1 MRGSKSLGV
10 QIWNFG
16 LVTSANIVGL
26 IGNMDRE
33 FRDIEVTQD
42 GHVALVEIQR
52 PPHNF
57 FDVSLINQIA
67 DAFKRLDADDECR
80 AIVLAS
86 QGKSFCAG
94 ANFAVDSN
102 EASNSNE
109 FTEDG
114 FQNRT
119 GSLYEE
125 GVRLFRA
132 ETPIVAAI
140 QGAAIGGGF
149 GLSLVADF
157 RIAAPEARFAANFV
171 KLGIHPGFGLTVTL
185 PRLIGAQAANLM
197 FLTGRRVKG
206 DEALQM
212 GLVDELATLETVRDR
227 AYALA
232 REIAENAPL
241 AIASTRATMRQGLA
255 EAVAKATDHEL
266 HEQQWLRATEDA
278 TEGIAAVAE
287 RRAGNFQGR

>member
-1 MRGSKSLGV
+1 MGTEY
-10 QIWNFG
+10 Q
-16 LVTSANIVGL
+16 
-26 IGNMDRE
+26 
-33 FRDIEVTQD
+33 DIEVTRD
-42 GHVALVEIQR
+42 GFVAIVEIQR

-57 FDVSLINQIA
+57 FDVLLINQIA
-67 DAFKRLDADDECR
+67 DAFNVLDADSQCR

-94 ANFAVDSN
+94 ANFGSGTEQSSGD
-102 EASNSNE
+102 EE
-109 FTEDG
+109 FTEAG
-114 FQNRT
+114 FRNRT

-132 ETPIVAAI
+132 KKPLIAAV

-185 PRLIGAQAANLM
+185 PNLVGQQFANLM
-197 FLTGRRVKG
+197 FFTGRRIKG
-206 DEALQM
+206 EEALVH
-212 GLVDELATLETVRDR
+212 GLVDEIVPLAEVRER
-227 AYALA
+227 AIELA

-241 AIASTRATMRQGLA
+241 AVASTRATVRQGLA
-255 EAVAKATDHEL
+255 DRIKTATDHEL
-266 HEQQWLRATEDA
+266 KEQQWLRETADA
-278 TEGIAAVAE
+278 AEGIRAVAE
-287 RRAGNFQGR
+287 RRVGRFSGQ